1 MKNIIYLLIPALMLA
16 LVSFS
21 GCERSVSK
29 SIEIKNFQK
38 SECLSTAQSISTL
51 AADNF
56 TANTITFVTQ
66 NSLLHV
72 DLIEIMMS
80 CCMEKINYEISIEKE
95 NIIINLIPI
104 NGENCNCLCSY
115 NLNFDIDNL
124 TFGSYIVQIQ
134 FDGLPMFNSVNLI
147 YDSTTNQ
154 TNPLNF

>member
-1 MKNIIYLLIPALMLA
+1 MTNLRLFIIPALVLA

-21 GCERSVSK
+21 GCERPASEN
-29 SIEIKNFQK
+29 IEIKNFQK
-38 SECLSTAQSISTL
+38 SECLNTAQAISEL
-51 AADNF
+51 AADNY

-72 DLIEIMMS
+72 DLNEIIMS

-95 NIIINLIPI
+95 NIIINLTVD
-104 NGENCNCLCSY
+104 GEACNCLCSY

-154 TNPLNF
+154 INSLNF